1 MNINEINP
9 FIRYGVITR
18 NFQPYSGFGYAN
30 DCRMFYILTGKCILE
45 IEDSIYCLTPRSL
58 ALIPPGVKYRF
69 SEFYGLEIGIL
80 NFDFDQSRSRVRYA
94 YKLRGT
100 PQGSA
105 VHFKD
110 FSGFEAPIVIENYI
124 SAEKYIREMSEEYSK
139 RRLFYRERTSG
150 LMKILICDM
159 VRYISTNRNTS
170 GEMIESILTYIAS
183 NLDGDLSGEALGA
196 KFGYHPYYFSRL
208 IRLHTGKPLKQ
219 YVISARINE
228 AKNLLQTTDLSLSEI
243 ASRTGFE
250 NAAYFSNSFKAKTKM
265 SPGEYRKGCKEFI

>member
-9 FIRYGVITR
+9 FIRYGGITR
-18 NFQPYSGFGYAN
+18 DFQPYSGFGYAK
-30 DCRMFYILTGKCILE
+30 DCRMFYILSGSCVLE
-45 IEDSIYCLTPRSL
+45 IENSIYRFTPRSL

-69 SEFYGLEIGIL
+69 SEFDDIEIGIF

-94 YKLRGT
+94 YKLSGT
-100 PQGSA
+100 PQGRA

-110 FSGFEAPIVIENYI
+110 FSGFEAPIVIENYM
-124 SAEKYIREMSEEYSK
+124 SAEKYIREMAEEYSK

-183 NLDGDLSGEALGA
+183 NLAGDLSGESLGA
-196 KFGYHPYYFSRL
+196 
-208 IRLHTGKPLKQ
+208 
-219 YVISARINE
+219 
-228 AKNLLQTTDLSLSEI
+228 
-243 ASRTGFE
+243 
-250 NAAYFSNSFKAKTKM
+250 
-265 SPGEYRKGCKEFI
+265 